1 MSNSK
6 SDQTVTG
13 NPQEVIK
20 VTSSQTTSQKKTK
33 KSQSHPSQQTGAKG
47 HLQARAIFILKP
59 NFKKLAGNYR
69 KKYLNYVLQQNR
81 NANDFFCQVHFMLS
95 LNIISFFTPDT
106 SNKT

>member
-20 VTSSQTTSQKKTK
+20 VTSSQTTSQQKTK
-33 KSQSHPSQQTGAKG
+33 KSKSHPSQQTGAKG

-81 NANDFFCQVHFMLS
+81 NANDFFCQVLHALS
-95 LNIISFFTPDT
+95 
-106 SNKT
+106 

>member
-20 VTSSQTTSQKKTK
+20 VTSGQTTSQQETK
-33 KSQSHPSQQTGAKG
+33 KIQSHPSQQTGAEG
-47 HLQARAIFILKP
+47 HLQERAILILKP
-59 NFKKLAGNYR
+59 NFKKKKLAGNYR

-81 NANDFFCQVHFMLS
+81 NANDFFCQVLHALS
-95 LNIISFFTPDT
+95 
-106 SNKT
+106 

>member
-20 VTSSQTTSQKKTK
+20 VTSSQTTSLQKTK

-81 NANDFFCQVHFMLS
+81 NANDFFCQVLHALS
-95 LNIISFFTPDT
+95 
-106 SNKT
+106 

>member
-81 NANDFFCQVHFMLS
+81 NANDFFCQVLHALS
-95 LNIISFFTPDT
+95 
-106 SNKT
+106 